1 MCIEIYELYIRGVT
15 LDNGYESFE
24 SDFNIFNN
32 KVSFLI
38 EFRNKE
44 ELINIVKKKHNS
56 EIKDDVDK
64 EHKKDD
70 LIIWNALFS
79 REVIRSGISKKFLHI
94 VYNKFYREI
103 KKSNSMLSL
112 QKIELDMINEYF
124 DLLINETEITENF
137 VVNKILQ
144 ALYLNIEGQI
154 SLEKICE
161 KLNISV
167 GYASYCFKKLKG
179 ISIMQYLR
187 KIKIE
192 RAKTLLL
199 TSDKTILE
207 ISILLGFY
215 DQSHFTR
222 TFKKITGMS
231 PKEYKNK
238 SLLL

>member
-1 MCIEIYELYIRGVT
+1 M
-15 LDNGYESFE
+15 DNGYESFE

-38 EFRNKE
+38 ESRNKE
-44 ELINIVKKKHNS
+44 ELIKIVKEKHES
-56 EIKDDVDK
+56 EIIDEVDT
-64 EHKKDD
+64 EHKRDD

-79 REVIRSGISKKFLHI
+79 REVIRSGISKKFLHT
-94 VYNKFYREI
+94 VYNKFYRAI
-103 KKSNSMLSL
+103 KKGNSMLLL

-124 DLLINETEITENF
+124 DLIINETEITENF
-137 VVNKILQ
+137 VVNKLLQ

-154 SLEKICE
+154 SLEEICE

-167 GYASYCFKKLKG
+167 GYASSSFKKQKG

-207 ISILLGFY
+207 ISILLGFH

-222 TFKKITGMS
+222 TFKKIAGMS
-231 PKEYKNK
+231 PTEYRNK

>member
-1 MCIEIYELYIRGVT
+1 M
-15 LDNGYESFE
+15 DNGYESFE

-38 EFRNKE
+38 ESRNKE
-44 ELINIVKKKHNS
+44 ELIKIVKEKHES
-56 EIKDDVDK
+56 EIIDEVDT
-64 EHKKDD
+64 EHKRDD

-79 REVIRSGISKKFLHI
+79 REVIRSGISKKFLHTI
-94 VYNKFYREI
+94 YNKFYRAI
-103 KKSNSMLSL
+103 KKGNSMLLL

-124 DLLINETEITENF
+124 DLIINETEITENF
-137 VVNKILQ
+137 VVNKLLQ

-154 SLEKICE
+154 SLEEICE

-167 GYASYCFKKLKG
+167 GYASSSFKKQKG

-207 ISILLGFY
+207 ISILLGFH

-222 TFKKITGMS
+222 TFKKIAGMS
-231 PKEYKNK
+231 PTEYRNK